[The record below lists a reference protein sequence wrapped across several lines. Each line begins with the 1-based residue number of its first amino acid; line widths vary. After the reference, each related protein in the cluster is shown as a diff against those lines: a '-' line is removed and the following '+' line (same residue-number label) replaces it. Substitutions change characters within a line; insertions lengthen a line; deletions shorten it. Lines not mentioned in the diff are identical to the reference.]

1 MTVLLVLALLIILLL
16 IVAIV
21 RLLYI
26 NYKISLILKT
36 NKETKKLRTL
46 AYTDAL
52 TGVYNRNAYNMH
64 ISEFKRLEI
73 NHTMGIILFDVD
85 NFKCINDSK
94 GHLAGD
100 DVLIYVANSLK
111 RVFPNPKNNVYR
123 IGGDEFAVI
132 SRNTNETE
140 IIDSLIVLRKIL
152 EKESDIRLSN
162 GYSIITG
169 NIKSAFKYADE
180 MLYADKFSKK

>member
-1 MTVLLVLALLIILLL
+1 MTALLVLALLIILLL
-16 IVAIV
+16 IIAIL

-26 NYKISLILKT
+26 NYTISAKLK
-36 NKETKKLRTL
+36 NSKDTKKLRTL
-46 AYTDAL
+46 AFTDTL
-52 TGVYNRNAYNMH
+52 TGIYNRNAYNMH
-64 ISEFKRLEI
+64 ISDFKRSEI
-73 NHTMGIILFDVD
+73 YHVMGIILFDID
-85 NFKCINDSK
+85 NFKEINDTK

-100 DVLIYVANSLK
+100 DTLKFFANTLM
-111 RVFPNPKNNVYR
+111 RVFPSPKNNVYR

-140 IIDSLIVLRKIL
+140 IIESLINLRKIL

-162 GYSIITG
+162 GYSIING